1 MTNVMSNVIPLRRS
15 KRKLRNKRS
24 ASAAPPLPAWRA
36 NPLTSYVKAFLEWAE
51 ATGQSPATTTGR
63 EKSLARF
70 LAWAEER
77 GLVHPM
83 ELTRPVLEAWQRHL
97 YLARKTDGQPLSMST
112 QQTLIVA
119 LKAWFKWLSRERHI
133 MLNPAYELVTPRSPR
148 TLPKVL
154 LSIAQVEHALAQP
167 DVAGLTG
174 VRDRA
179 LMELL
184 YSTGMRRGE
193 AARLQLP
200 EIDLVRGTVMIRQ
213 GKGRRDRLVPVGAR
227 AAHWIAR
234 YLDEVRP
241 RLILHAD
248 DWTLFLTDYGEPYNN
263 NRLSDLVQRY
273 LRLSGI
279 AHGACH
285 ALRHACATHMLE
297 GGADIRFIQ
306 VLLGHAELST
316 TQIYTHVAI
325 GKLIEIHAATHPARL
340 ERATTRHAGEG
351 DEYADSVA
359 ADAPEAHQ
367 R

>member
-1 MTNVMSNVIPLRRS
+1 MNQAVPPQSAPKRCK

-24 ASAAPPLPAWRA
+24 AGAPRTPPAWRA
-36 NPLTSYVKAFLEWAE
+36 NPLASYVKAFLSWIE
-51 ATGQSPATTTGR
+51 ATGQSAATAATR
-63 EKSLARF
+63 ERGLARF
-70 LAWAEER
+70 LEWADER
-77 GLVHPM
+77 GLAHPM

-97 YLARKTDGQPLSMST
+97 YLSRKANGQPLSLAT

-119 LKAWFKWLSRERHI
+119 LKAWFRWLSRERHI
-133 MLNPAYELVTPRSPR
+133 LVNPAHELITPRRPR

-154 LSIAQVEHALAQP
+154 LSVEEVERALAQP
-167 DVAGLTG
+167 DINGLTG

-193 AARLQLP
+193 AARLQQP

-213 GKGRRDRLVPVGAR
+213 GKGRRDRLVPVGSR
-227 AAHWIAR
+227 ACHWIAR
-234 YLDEVRP
+234 YLNEVRP
-241 RLILHAD
+241 KLVTRPD
-248 DWTLFLTDYGEPYNN
+248 DWTLFLTDYGEPYGN

-273 LRLSGI
+273 LRMAGI

-325 GKLIEIHAATHPARL
+325 GKLIEIHAATHPARMEQREALL
-340 ERATTRHAGEG
+340 EALEAEGEE
-351 DEYADSVA
+351 D
-359 ADAPEAHQ
+359 
-367 R
+367 